1 MIIKQKMRG
10 GPTHNFWL
18 LFGSMFGGL
27 LTLGCGATVV
37 FSVSDL
43 NLKIFVILITILFVS
58 PFAGG
63 CCVAFS
69 AAENLSG
76 RVYKYFNNGTNPVIL
91 HLMKY
96 RMFRFP
102 DTYDVRLNPGE
113 FFVSE
118 HTVEIGKTVEEIDDE
133 IPEITIEWGVPKT
146 EPVNTD
152 DLYFGT

>member
-10 GPTHNFWL
+10 GLTPYFWL
-18 LFGSMFGGL
+18 LIGSICGGL
-27 LTLGCGATVV
+27 TTLGFGVV
-37 FSVSDL
+37 SIFLDL
-43 NLKIFVILITILFVS
+43 DPVPKVFAFLIAVLFTIPF
-58 PFAGG
+58 FAGFDH
-63 CCVAFS
+63 AFK
-69 AAENLSG
+69 AENLTDQIYRYLNSG
-76 RVYKYFNNGTNPVIL
+76 SNPVIL

-102 DTYDVRLNPGE
+102 DTYDVHLNPGE

-118 HTVEIGKTVEEIDDE
+118 NTVEIGKTVEEIDDE

-146 EPVNTD
+146 EPVNID